1 LNHRINLTQV
11 VTAVRRAAL
20 PLFAAAIASGATTAA
35 AAPTQDPRD
44 FDYAHQQA
52 WQIESGD
59 SQSPIDIR
67 SGTVVQAERMPG
79 VNDAIVVHVATG
91 GATVVDN
98 GHTVQ
103 VVPKQSDV
111 IIRGRH
117 FRLLQAHFHAPAE
130 HTIDGRRYPL
140 EGHFVFRAQDGRLA
154 VVAVLYRNGNEN
166 AQFASIVRAAR
177 RGVASPLASFDVAAL
192 MPDDLDSYYHYLGSL
207 TTPPL
212 TENVEWYVL
221 QDTMELSAAD
231 IDAFTRHYSHN
242 ARATQPLNGRPL
254 LKYQRH

>member
-1 LNHRINLTQV
+1 MSHRINLTQV
-11 VTAVRRAAL
+11 VTAIRRAAL
-20 PLFAAAIASGATTAA
+20 PLFAAVIAGGAHAATA
-35 AAPTQDPRD
+35 PSQDQHD

-67 SGTVVQAERMPG
+67 SGAVVQAERLPG
-79 VNDAIVVHVATG
+79 VNDAIVVQVARG

-103 VVPKQSDV
+103 VVPKASAA

-154 VVAVLYRNGNEN
+154 VVAVLYRAGAEN

-177 RGVASPLASFDVAAL
+177 RDVASPLASFNAARL

-221 QDTMELSAAD
+221 QEPVELSQAD
-231 IDAFTRHYSHN
+231 IAAFTQHYSHN

-254 LKYQRH
+254 LNYRPN